1 MPSPRLLIFGGT
13 FDPPHVAHLA
23 LPPLVAQQLGCQR
36 ILYVPAAVNPL
47 KTANDATPGPHR
59 LAMLR
64 LALARVPN
72 AEISSIE
79 LERPGP
85 SYTVDTL
92 EALREQ
98 LDPESELHLLIGSDQ
113 ALVFQQWKHWERILE
128 LATPAVMVRPPLDE
142 ATYRRRLGETY
153 PPEQARRWLEWMAD
167 VPSMDVCATGLRRRL
182 TEGEDVRGLLQ
193 PAVLAY
199 IREHGLYGQ
208 APA

>member
-1 MPSPRLLIFGGT
+1 MPPQRLLIFGGA
-13 FDPPHVAHLA
+13 FDPPHVAHVA
-23 LPPLVAQQLGCQR
+23 LPPLVARRLGCGR
-36 ILYVPAAVNPL
+36 ILYVPAAISPF
-47 KTANDATPGPHR
+47 KTETAATPAAHR

-64 LALARVPN
+64 LALDRVPD

-79 LERPGP
+79 LDRPGP

-98 LDPESELHLLIGSDQ
+98 LEPDAELHLLIGSDQ
-113 ALVFQQWKHWERILE
+113 ALVFEKWKRWGRILE

-142 ATYRRRLGETY
+142 AGYRRRLDETY
-153 PPEQARRWLEWMAD
+153 PAEQARRWLEWTAD
-167 VPSMDVCATGLRRRL
+167 VPYMDVCATGLRRCL
-182 TEGEDVRGLLQ
+182 TGGGDVRGLLQ

-208 APA
+208 APS